1 MVRALLTALAFAA
14 LALPAI
20 SGTSAVVRADDSLPP
35 PARPVV
41 PGATPASPVPTPA
54 RPYPAPV
61 PSPAPPPPAAP
72 APATGPSEYRLV
84 AGDEVTIEV
93 VLPSSVEVE
102 TGNLFRAP
110 VKIVVANGGVVDLP
124 KSPGVRLEART
135 RGEIRGDVQTNL
147 RANGVSNQAEVL
159 VNVTKYAPR
168 YVFVVG
174 SVNKTVEVSPFTRTT
189 ILQVFAHCGDTMKDA
204 DMRQVRVSSRG
215 RLRTLDVRA
224 VLLSGGTSPDAYVE
238 ADDVVIIDEKPAKPE
253 PVIPSV
259 YIGGFVRSPGA
270 YRLYDSGQVNQP
282 ITILKAIF
290 LAGGF
295 AEYAYQDEVVLRR
308 NVGGKIEQYKLDLE
322 KVLKGKRGALN
333 EDADVTLQQG
343 DIIYVRGSG

>member
-1 MVRALLTALAFAA
+1 MARALHAA
-14 LALPAI
+14 LA
-20 SGTSAVVRADDSLPP
+20 VVALLGATAGARADDSLPP
-35 PARPVV
+35 PSRPGV
-41 PGATPASPVPTPA
+41 PGATPGGAAPG
-54 RPYPAPV
+54 RPAPA
-61 PSPAPPPPAAP
+61 PSPAPAPAASP
-72 APATGPSEYRLV
+72 TLGPTEYRLA

-93 VLPSSVEVE
+93 VLPSSVEAE

-110 VKIVVANGGVVDLP
+110 TRIVVANGGVVDLP

-135 RGEIRGDVQTNL
+135 RTEIRGDVQANL
-147 RANGVSNQAEVL
+147 RNAGVSNQAEVL

-168 YVFVVG
+168 FIFVVG
-174 SVNKTVEVSPFTRTT
+174 AVNKTVEVSPFTRTT
-189 ILQVFAHCGDTMKDA
+189 ILQVFAHCGDAMKDA

-215 RLRTLDVRA
+215 RMRALDVRA
-224 VLLSGGTSPDAYVE
+224 LLISGGTAPDAYVE
-238 ADDVVIIDEKPAKPE
+238 ADDVVIVDEKPAKPE
-253 PVIPSV
+253 SAIPSV

-270 YRLYDSGQVNQP
+270 YRLVDSGQLNQP

-295 AEYAYQDEVVLRR
+295 ADYAYQDEVVLRR
-308 NVGGKIEQYKLDLE
+308 NVGGKIEQYVINLE

-343 DIIYVRGSG
+343 DIVYVRGSG